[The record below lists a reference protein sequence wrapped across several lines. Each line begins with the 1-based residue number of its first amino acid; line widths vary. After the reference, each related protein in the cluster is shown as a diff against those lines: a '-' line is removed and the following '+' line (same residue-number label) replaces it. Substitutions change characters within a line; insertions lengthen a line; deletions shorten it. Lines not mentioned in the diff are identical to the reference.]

1 MARMSNKLTALVVS
15 TIKKPGFHS
24 DGSGLYL
31 QVAPAGGRSW
41 VLRFQRNGRAR
52 WMGLGPTDLVSLQ
65 EARQKAQDAR
75 KLLLE
80 GKDPIDLRRAA
91 RQSEAGALTFKQAAG
106 RYIDAQKPG
115 WRNEKHAAQWA
126 STLETY
132 VYSKFGDQS
141 VGLVDTGMVLEAL
154 EPIWTVKPE
163 TASRVRG
170 RIEAILDWATA
181 RGYRVGDNPAR
192 WRGHL
197 QNLLPRVE
205 KIKRVRHHPSLPYTE
220 IGSFMSE
227 LGKAGGVA
235 ARALEFTILT
245 GARTGEV
252 IGATWDEI
260 DLTGKVWTVPAGRM
274 KGDREHRVPLSD
286 DASAILRTMAQDHG
300 EEGYLFPGLRKGRP
314 LSNMAM
320 LTVLKRM
327 KRPDLTTHGFR
338 STFRDWAAERTAY
351 PRDVCEM
358 ALAHAVSD
366 KVEAAYRRGDL
377 FEKRR
382 RMMVEWC
389 RFCSA
394 SEVKG
399 EVLNLADASVVDR
412 LRAL

>member
-1 MARMSNKLTALVVS
+1 MARMSNKLTARVVS

-132 VYSKFGDQS
+132 VYSNFGDQS

-181 RGYRVGDNPAR
+181 RGYRVGD
-192 WRGHL
+192 
-197 QNLLPRVE
+197 
-205 KIKRVRHHPSLPYTE
+205 
-220 IGSFMSE
+220 
-227 LGKAGGVA
+227 
-235 ARALEFTILT
+235 
-245 GARTGEV
+245 
-252 IGATWDEI
+252 
-260 DLTGKVWTVPAGRM
+260 
-274 KGDREHRVPLSD
+274 
-286 DASAILRTMAQDHG
+286 
-300 EEGYLFPGLRKGRP
+300 
-314 LSNMAM
+314 
-320 LTVLKRM
+320 
-327 KRPDLTTHGFR
+327 
-338 STFRDWAAERTAY
+338 
-351 PRDVCEM
+351 
-358 ALAHAVSD
+358 
-366 KVEAAYRRGDL
+366 
-377 FEKRR
+377 
-382 RMMVEWC
+382 
-389 RFCSA
+389 
-394 SEVKG
+394 
-399 EVLNLADASVVDR
+399 
-412 LRAL
+412 